1 MKLKR
6 ICKVE
11 YDENDK
17 AIIPQN
23 ERLKYDVYFIDNDDF
38 LCIDE
43 DDYTQEK
50 FEARLKERAKFRLY
64 KDNGS
69 GLHDTGYVYAPYT
82 PIHIPLSPEAVT
94 AITYPGRK
102 IFGKDE

>member
-23 ERLKYDVYFIDNDDF
+23 ERLKYDVYFIDTEDW

-43 DDYTQEK
+43 DEYTPEK
-50 FEARLKERAKFRLY
+50 LEARRKENRKRY
-64 KDNGS
+64 
-69 GLHDTGYVYAPYT
+69 DTYVYAPYISFHT
-82 PIHIPLSPEAVT
+82 KMKTLQSFGRAV
-94 AITYPGRK
+94 RK
-102 IFGKDE
+102 K